1 MSILWLWY
9 KEADCFLELVLMSRV
24 YISPLG
30 KFSRLSR
37 SVLMA
42 AAVLGTT
49 QVAMAGPTVDQ
60 LSDCLVKA
68 TTAADKTTVLQWT
81 FTALAAHPDLKT
93 FSNVTSEQKNQ
104 LDQKLAQVLQR
115 VIVEQCSTQTKAVI
129 QAEGIQAVGEAFQQ
143 LGQRAGEDIV
153 KDPAVRQQL
162 QGTLRYIDLNKLV
175 TTFLTPDIWNKL
187 GVLRGG

>member
-1 MSILWLWY
+1 MFPTIYTS
-9 KEADCFLELVLMSRV
+9 SRR
-24 YISPLG
+24 
-30 KFSRLSR
+30 KFSHLSR
-37 SVLMA
+37 SVIMA

-49 QVAMAGPTVDQ
+49 QIVIAGPAVDQ

-81 FTALAAHPDLKT
+81 FTALAAHPDLKS
-93 FSNVTSEQKNQ
+93 FSNVTPEQKNQ

-129 QAEGIQAVGEAFQQ
+129 QADGIQAVGEAFQQ
-143 LGQRAGEDIV
+143 LGQSQDIV

>member
-1 MSILWLWY
+1 MVQRERLQSGT
-9 KEADCFLELVLMSRV
+9 VLMSRI
-24 YISPLG
+24 YSSTRR
-30 KFSRLSR
+30 KFSHLSR

-49 QVAMAGPTVDQ
+49 QMAMAGPTVDQ

-81 FTALAAHPDLKT
+81 FSALAAHPDLKA
-93 FSNVTSEQKNQ
+93 FSNVTPEQKTQ

-129 QAEGIQAVGEAFQQ
+129 KAEGIQAVGQAFQQ
-143 LGQRAGEDIV
+143 LGQSAGQDIV

-187 GVLRGG
+187 GIVR

>member
-1 MSILWLWY
+1 
-9 KEADCFLELVLMSRV
+9 MSRV
-24 YISPLG
+24 YSSTRR
-30 KFSRLSR
+30 KFSHLSR

-49 QVAMAGPTVDQ
+49 QMVTAGPTVDQ

-81 FTALAAHPDLKT
+81 FSALAAHPDLKA
-93 FSNVTSEQKNQ
+93 FSNVTPEQKTQ

-129 QAEGIQAVGEAFQQ
+129 KAEGIQAVGQAFQQ
-143 LGQRAGEDIV
+143 LGQSAGQDIV

-187 GVLRGG
+187 GIVR

>member
-1 MSILWLWY
+1 MSPTIY
-9 KEADCFLELVLMSRV
+9 TSSRR
-24 YISPLG
+24 
-30 KFSRLSR
+30 KFSHLSR
-37 SVLMA
+37 SMFMA
-42 AAVLGTT
+42 VVVLGTT
-49 QVAMAGPTVDQ
+49 QVAMAGSAVDQ

-81 FTALAAHPDLKT
+81 FSALAVHPDLKG
-93 FSNVTSEQKNQ
+93 FSSVTPEQKTQ

-143 LGQRAGEDIV
+143 LGQSAGQDIV

-162 QGTLRYIDLNKLV
+162 QGTLSYIDLNKLV
-175 TTFLTPDIWNKL
+175 TTFLTPDIL
-187 GVLRGG
+187 GKFRLLEY

>member
-1 MSILWLWY
+1 MSP
-9 KEADCFLELVLMSRV
+9 V
-24 YISPLG
+24 YFSFRR
-30 KFSRLSR
+30 KFSHLSR

-49 QVAMAGPTVDQ
+49 QVAMAGPTIDQ

-68 TTAADKTTVLQWT
+68 TTATDKTTVLQWT
-81 FTALAAHPDLKT
+81 FTALAAHPDLKG
-93 FSNVTSEQKNQ
+93 FSSVTSEQKNQ

-115 VIVEQCSTQTKAVI
+115 VIVEQCSAQTKAVI

-143 LGQRAGEDIV
+143 LGQSAGEDIV

-175 TTFLTPDIWNKL
+175 MTFLTPDIWNKL
-187 GVLRGG
+187 GVLREE